1 MCRLQVS
8 SHHNEK
14 LSNITL
20 ASQTKIL
27 LVRIYIECISYILLK
42 NLDLLVQLG
51 DEGWLHGKALL
62 VLQYSVDEAILH
74 GLMRLQVLDSL
85 AILLHNID
93 GLSTGKELAHGP
105 TVRLDLPGLDG
116 NIGGLSPGHRHGLV
130 EEDRSIGKS
139 RSTTSLTLCE
149 KHGCGPE
156 RLAKGDSV
164 DGRSDVFHNIGNSK
178 GLGLEA
184 NGLTSGRRGSR
195 RVDVHGDGVRCR
207 LTVQTEK
214 LSNHKLGNGRN
225 KRHANVNDAIVQQ
238 EGREIRRGADA
249 DT

>member
-1 MCRLQVS
+1 M
-8 SHHNEK
+8 
-14 LSNITL
+14 
-20 ASQTKIL
+20 
-27 LVRIYIECISYILLK
+27 K

-51 DEGWLHGKALL
+51 DEGWLDGKALL
-62 VLQYSVDEAILH
+62 VLQYSVDEAILN

-93 GLSTGKELAHGP
+93 GLLASTGKELAHGP
-105 TVRLDLPGLDG
+105 TVGLDLPGLDG
-116 NIGGLSPGHRHGLV
+116 NIGGLSPGHRLGLV
-130 EEDRSIGKS
+130 EEDRGIGKS

-149 KHGCGPE
+149 KHGCGTE

-164 DGRSDVFHNIGNSK
+164 DGRSNVLHNIGNGK

-207 LTVQTEK
+207 LIIQIEK

-225 KRHANVNDAIVQQ
+225 KRHTNVNDAIVQQ